1 MMMMTT
7 MMMKKKSGRGKIFK
21 EKGGMGMGYSSVV
34 EHTPHICE
42 A

>member
-7 MMMKKKSGRGKIFK
+7 MMMKKSEREKIFK
-21 EKGGMGMGYSSVV
+21 EKRGMGMGYSSVV